1 MARVSKNSLGK
12 AVKWH
17 SDAKR
22 IEAVTTYLV
31 LGKANLVGAAIG
43 VPEGTIRQWRTQ
55 PWWDELVQQ
64 IQTESDQELDAKLAK
79 RIDKALDLVN
89 DRLENGD
96 FQYDP
101 RTGSFVRR
109 PVGARDGWRIA
120 SEMVDK
126 RWIIRK
132 IPKDRGSQEAI
143 GDILKNLAQ
152 EFATMAK
159 KRMQVYAEV
168 VVEET
173 SGPEQ
178 IETKLPIRVQELPGN
193 TDPIAQPEFTQPS
206 TS

>member
-64 IQTESDQELDAKLAK
+64 IQTESDQELDAKLTK
-79 RIDKALDLVN
+79 RIEKALDLVN

-101 RTGSFVRR
+101 RTGSFIRR

-132 IPKDRGSQEAI
+132 IPKERGSQEAI

-159 KRMQVYAEV
+159 KRMQVYTEV

-178 IETKLPIRVQELPGN
+178 IQTQLPSRVQELPIQTGTN
-193 TDPIAQPEFTQPS
+193 SQPLVEEPS
-206 TS
+206 PT